1 MIDKY
6 LALNFLLKS
15 RLKKFDFQDIWLT
28 LQVVPGL
35 SLEYSKQV
43 VLLCGQTSFPLQ
55 KSPCQLRK
63 LGILYLATR

>member
-6 LALNFLLKS
+6 LALIFLLKS

-35 SLEYSKQV
+35 SLE
-43 VLLCGQTSFPLQ
+43 
-55 KSPCQLRK
+55 
-63 LGILYLATR
+63 

>member
-15 RLKKFDFQDIWLT
+15 RLKKFDFQDICLT
-28 LQVVPGL
+28 LHVVPGL
-35 SLEYSKQV
+35 SLEFSKQV

-55 KSPCQLRK
+55 K
-63 LGILYLATR
+63 

>member
-15 RLKKFDFQDIWLT
+15 RLKKFDFQDICLT
-28 LQVVPGL
+28 LHVVPGL
-35 SLEYSKQV
+35 SLEFSKQV
-43 VLLCGQTSFPLQ
+43 VLLCGQTSFPFQ
-55 KSPCQLRK
+55 KFTCQLRK